1 MTKKDYPEYHK
12 AMMEQSTYPSA
23 PRRIKFEETR
33 RSYLYRTGD
42 HVYKIRKSDHFYS
55 SLAIKERY
63 AQEARQ
69 LGARWAEGHGIEVFP
84 VVKTEDGYRLHGDS
98 GGGDHAVVDYGCKMI
113 QFPDAYWMDR
123 LVKQEKVSPTM
134 VGRLARFLVEIHEGA
149 SLEEKAASAGRPEN
163 FLAQMDEV
171 FYQAKKYVGAT
182 LSAAILEVV
191 GHAMTRYVEEF
202 RRLFLR
208 RQKRGKIVDGHGAFI
223 PPHIHLKGGD
233 VLAIS
238 PLEGQSK
245 FRVMDAAND
254 VATLLNELELAGAM
268 ELSELFQKRYAST
281 AKDRDLAHILPIYR
295 SLQAMRSGLMLSE
308 WLAELAEP
316 DKSRST
322 IKAQA
327 EAYFTLAVRM
337 ARAIPRPD

>member
-1 MTKKDYPEYHK
+1 MTKKDHPEYHK

-42 HVYKIRKSDHFYS
+42 HVYKIRKNDHFYS

-63 AQEARQ
+63 AQEAGQ
-69 LGARWAEGHGIEVFP
+69 LGAMWAKGHGIEVFP
-84 VVKTEDGYRLHGDS
+84 VVKTDTGYQLHGEA
-98 GGGDHAVVDYGCKMI
+98 GAVDYGCSMV
-113 QFPDAYWMDR
+113 QLADSYWLDR
-123 LVKQEKVSPTM
+123 LMENDKVSSNM

-163 FLAQMDEV
+163 FHALMDEI
-171 FYQAKKYVGAT
+171 FYQAKNYVGNT
-182 LSAAILEVV
+182 LSDAILEMVS
-191 GHAMTRYVEEF
+191 HAMLRYVEEF

-208 RQKRGKIVDGHGAFI
+208 RQKRGRIVDGHGAFI
-223 PPHIHLKGGD
+223 PSHIHLKGGD

-254 VATLLNELELAGAM
+254 VATLLNELELAGAL
-268 ELSELFQKRYAST
+268 ELSDLFQKRYAST
-281 AKDRDLAHILPIYR
+281 AKDRDLARILPAYR
-295 SLQAMRSGLMLSE
+295 TLQAMRSGLLYSE
-308 WLAELAEP
+308 WLAEQAES
-316 DKSRST
+316 DKSHST

-327 EAYFTLAVRM
+327 ESYFNLAVRM
-337 ARAIPRPD
+337 ARTIPRPE

>member
-12 AMMEQSTYPSA
+12 ALMEQSTYPSA

-63 AQEARQ
+63 AQEAKQ
-69 LGARWAEGHGIEVFP
+69 LGAKWAEGNAIEVFP
-84 VVKTEDGYRLHGDS
+84 VVKTDTGYQLHGEE
-98 GGGDHAVVDYGCKMI
+98 GAVDYGCSMA
-113 QFPDAYWMDR
+113 QYSDSSWLDR
-123 LVKQEKVSPTM
+123 LVRQEKFTPTM
-134 VGRLARFLVEIHEGA
+134 VGRLARFLAEIHEGA
-149 SLEEKAASAGRPEN
+149 SLEEKAASSGRPEN
-163 FLAQMDEV
+163 FHALMDEV
-171 FYQAKKYVGAT
+171 FYQAKKYVGIT
-182 LSAAILEVV
+182 LSDALLEMVS
-191 GHAMTRYVEEF
+191 HAMLRFVEEF

-223 PPHIHLKGGD
+223 PSHIHLKGGD

-254 VATLLNELELAGAM
+254 VATLLNELDLAGAL
-268 ELSELFQKRYAST
+268 ELGEQFQKRYAST
-281 AKDRDLAHILPIYR
+281 AKDRDLARILPAYR
-295 SLQAMRSGLMLSE
+295 TLQAMRSGLLYSE

-316 DKSRST
+316 DKSHSI

-327 EAYFTLAVRM
+327 ESYFNLAVRM
-337 ARAIPRPD
+337 ARTIPRPD